1 MADIFLDLKN
11 IDFIDTFFD
20 IEVDGNNLVTD
31 NTIRTATLISIF
43 TDASIPQIGT
53 QIDGN
58 TIGNK
63 HYNISKLSLENIKLY
78 EKGLNDSL
86 NWLIL
91 DKIVEKI
98 GIITEKKGNSLL
110 VEITFTLDS
119 ENETNVIFNLDEQ
132 MNILDRE

>member
-43 TDASIPQIGT
+43 TDASITQIGT

-98 GIITEKKGNSLL
+98 GIITEKKGNSLQ

>member
-1 MADIFLDLKN
+1 MRLCWLGYYLHYHL
-11 IDFIDTFFD
+11 
-20 IEVDGNNLVTD
+20 VVNNWVTD

-43 TDASIPQIGT
+43 TDASITQIGT